1 MEDGRAVIVE
11 RPAAGAQPRGPGVGL
26 HRTEQGELEAQ
37 YAAYRRR
44 QARGLIR
51 LLPREAIRPLYRRAL
66 DEGFGKET
74 ASDPLGA
81 LLRYCEVLLPLPPFD
96 AWRDDLHRNATAH
109 LQDLDDSAEAP
120 TADAPTT
127 VEARR
132 FEFEGCTWVARL
144 RSYREGHTWR
154 GYITFEDEIAHRVH
168 RTALIFSEG
177 DPVDVRER
185 FLGFDLAA
193 LRAFLRSALP

>member
-1 MEDGRAVIVE
+1 MMVE
-11 RPAAGAQPRGPGVGL
+11 RPAPMHDLEVGARSPSL
-26 HRTEQGELEAQ
+26 DDLEAQ

-66 DEGFGKET
+66 GRHEVVGPV
-74 ASDPLGA
+74 SDPLEA
-81 LLRYCEVLLPLPPFD
+81 LLGLCERLLPLPPFEIWLQD
-96 AWRDDLHRNATAH
+96 VREHATAH
-109 LQDLDDSAEAP
+109 LRDLDDSADVP

-132 FEFEGCTWVARL
+132 FAFEGSPWVAHL
-144 RSYREGHTWR
+144 RSFREGQTWR
-154 GYITFEDEIAHRVH
+154 GYIAFENEEADRVH
-168 RTALIFSEG
+168 RTALIFSES

-185 FLGFDLAA
+185 FLDFDLAA
-193 LRAFLRSALP
+193 LQAFLRSTLP

>member
-1 MEDGRAVIVE
+1 MMVE
-11 RPAAGAQPRGPGVGL
+11 RPGALHDLDIGARGAS
-26 HRTEQGELEAQ
+26 RSELAAQ

-66 DEGFGKET
+66 ERGGAAE
-74 ASDPLGA
+74 DPLEA
-81 LLRYCEVLLPLPPFD
+81 LLRLCEQLLPLPPFD
-96 AWRDDLHRNATAH
+96 TWLEDRRAHATAH

-120 TADAPTT
+120 TAEAPTT

-132 FEFEGCTWVARL
+132 FAFAGNPWIARL
-144 RSYREGHTWR
+144 RSYREGDRWR
-154 GYITFEDEIAHRVH
+154 GYIAFEDEGARRVH

-185 FLGFDLAA
+185 FLDFDLAA
-193 LRAFLRSALP
+193 LQAFLRSALP

>member
-1 MEDGRAVIVE
+1 MQDLDF
-11 RPAAGAQPRGPGVGL
+11 GL
-26 HRTEQGELEAQ
+26 PSATREELEAQ

-44 QARGLIR
+44 QARGLVR

-66 DEGFGKET
+66 ARDPGAEAG
-74 ASDPLGA
+74 ADPLGV
-81 LLRYCEVLLPLPPFD
+81 LLLFCEQLLPLPPFET
-96 AWRDDLHRNATAH
+96 WCDDVREHATAH
-109 LQDLDDSAEAP
+109 LRDLDDSAEAP
-120 TADAPTT
+120 TAEAPAT

-132 FEFEGCTWVARL
+132 FAFEGSPWVAHL

-154 GYITFEDEIAHRVH
+154 GYIAFEDEQAHRVH

-185 FLGFDLAA
+185 FLDFDLAA
-193 LRAFLRSALP
+193 LQAFLRSALP

>member
-1 MEDGRAVIVE
+1 MIADG
-11 RPAAGAQPRGPGVGL
+11 PASGAQPRGPEVGL
-26 HRTEQGELEAQ
+26 HPAEQRELEVQ

-66 DEGFGKET
+66 DGGFGEET
-74 ASDPLGA
+74 ASDPLAA
-81 LLRYCEVLLPLPPFD
+81 LLRYCEALLPLPPFD
-96 AWRDDLHRNATAH
+96 TWREDLHRHATAH

-120 TADAPTT
+120 TAEAPTT

-132 FEFEGCTWVARL
+132 FEFEGNPWVAHL

-154 GYITFEDEIAHRVH
+154 GYITFEEENAQRLH
-168 RTALIFSEG
+168 RTALIFSES

>member
-1 MEDGRAVIVE
+1 MATPDL
-11 RPAAGAQPRGPGVGL
+11 GVGTRSPSL
-26 HRTEQGELEAQ
+26 EDLEAR

-66 DEGFGKET
+66 GHDEVVGPV
-74 ASDPLGA
+74 ADPLEA
-81 LLRYCEVLLPLPPFD
+81 LLRFCERLLPLPPFEVWLED
-96 AWRDDLHRNATAH
+96 VREHATAH
-109 LQDLDDSAEAP
+109 LRDLDDSADVP

-132 FEFEGCTWVARL
+132 FAFEGSPWVAHL
-144 RSYREGHTWR
+144 RSFREGQTWR
-154 GYITFEDEIAHRVH
+154 GYIAFENEQADHVH
-168 RTALIFSEG
+168 RTALIFSES

-185 FLGFDLAA
+185 FLDFDLAA
-193 LRAFLRSALP
+193 LQAFLRSTLP

>member
-1 MEDGRAVIVE
+1 MIVD
-11 RPAAGAQPRGPGVGL
+11 PSGATQDLDFGL
-26 HRTEQGELEAQ
+26 RSTAREELEAQ

-44 QARGLIR
+44 QARGLVR

-66 DEGFGKET
+66 ARAPGDE
-74 ASDPLGA
+74 AAADPLEV
-81 LLRYCEVLLPLPPFD
+81 LLLFCERLLPLPPFET
-96 AWRDDLHRNATAH
+96 WCDDVREHATAH
-109 LQDLDDSAEAP
+109 LRDLDDSAEAP
-120 TADAPTT
+120 TAEAPTT

-132 FEFEGCTWVARL
+132 FAFEGSPWVARL

-154 GYITFEDEIAHRVH
+154 GYIAFEDERALRVH

-185 FLGFDLAA
+185 FRDFDLAA
-193 LRAFLRSALP
+193 LQAFLRSALP